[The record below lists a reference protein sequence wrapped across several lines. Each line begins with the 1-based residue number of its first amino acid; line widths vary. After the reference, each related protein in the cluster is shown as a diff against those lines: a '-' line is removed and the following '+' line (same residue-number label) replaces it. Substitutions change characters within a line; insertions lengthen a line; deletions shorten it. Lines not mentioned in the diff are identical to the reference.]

1 MVERW
6 AAKVEEGD
14 RRVRMSWP
22 ILGPIEL
29 RTLRSPSSTFAAH
42 RSTIHPA

>member
-29 RTLRSPSSTFAAH
+29 W
-42 RSTIHPA
+42 